1 MENTRVEDKYILQ
14 SVENALS
21 IVDLLC
27 LHDKLSAA
35 EVARLMNMGKSS
47 VFRLLSTLLHKGFIT
62 KDANSKYQLSYK
74 FAHIGRIV
82 TERSTFVEQI
92 HPYLTELTS
101 LSGETSHLVVWH
113 SDTEIIFIDKV
124 VGNYSIR
131 MDSMVGLTRP
141 AHLTGTGKIL
151 LAYSNEKQVHNYLD
165 RASFEKKTI
174 HTIASKSALEEELKK
189 IRELGYACDNE
200 EAEAGLTCFAAPI
213 MQAGNAIAAISMSGP
228 TSRMLEN
235 KERLI
240 MLVTTIAK
248 NISDTF

>member
-1 MENTRVEDKYILQ
+1 MGTKVEDKYILQ

-21 IVDLLC
+21 IIDLLC

-35 EVARLMNMGKSS
+35 EIARLMNMGKSS
-47 VFRLLSTLLHKGFIT
+47 VFRLLSTLLHKGFLT
-62 KDANSKYQLSYK
+62 KDNNSKYQLSYK

-82 TERSTFVEQI
+82 TERSTLVEQV
-92 HPYLTELTS
+92 HPYLTELTA

-141 AHLTGTGKIL
+141 AHLTGTGKVL
-151 LAYSNEKQVHNYLD
+151 LAYSSKTHIEEYLNC
-165 RASFEKKTI
+165 ASFEKKTI
-174 HTIASKSALEEELKK
+174 HTISSRSDLEKELEN
-189 IRELGYACDNE
+189 IRNEGYACDNE
-200 EAEAGLTCFAAPI
+200 EAETGLTCFAAPI
-213 MQAGNAIAAISMSGP
+213 IQARTAIAAVSMSGP
-228 TSRMLEN
+228 TSRMIEN

-240 MLVTTIAK
+240 TLVTKIAK
-248 NISDTF
+248 KISDSF